1 MTDKKNVMTIK
12 MADGL
17 IAEFEEYVKSG
28 EQSDEKNL
36 EFAERIM
43 EFEETL
49 NALGIDEGLD
59 TVEGMAEN
67 IKNEPSR
74 VLRWLEEREMDW
86 NDEIRG
92 QKMKTEL
99 EK

>member
-1 MTDKKNVMTIK
+1 MAKDIMTFK
-12 MADGL
+12 MADEL
-17 IAEFEEYVKSG
+17 IAEFEEYEKSG

-36 EFAERIM
+36 EFAERIIR
-43 EFEETL
+43 FEETL

-59 TVEGMAEN
+59 TAEDMAEH
-67 IKNEPSR
+67 IKNEPSG